1 MKISARSRY
10 SENKKFAVSL
20 KRTNVRIS
28 PIIMTLPMNLVST
41 DPFSEVYSLLL
52 MQSLVQLSRY
62 IHTVLMD
69 VYLFKLVN
77 YCERRACLIA
87 YRNK

>member
-1 MKISARSRY
+1 
-10 SENKKFAVSL
+10 
-20 KRTNVRIS
+20 
-28 PIIMTLPMNLVST
+28 MNLVST

-87 YRNK
+87 CRNK